1 MRIAI
6 LSLVVGS
13 LTVPCHARGRP
24 VPDEATAI
32 QVAEKV
38 LIPIYGRKQ
47 IESEQPFTARL
58 DGNVWTVCGYLPPGW
73 VGGVAAVRIDKRN
86 GRILRIIHTK

>member
-1 MRIAI
+1 MRHSLRIAI

-32 QVAEKV
+32 KLRRRFLSRSTAGNRLNPSSPLPQGSMETCGLCVGICHQDGLVA
-38 LIPIYGRKQ
+38 
-47 IESEQPFTARL
+47 
-58 DGNVWTVCGYLPPGW
+58 LPQ
-73 VGGVAAVRIDKRN
+73 
-86 GRILRIIHTK
+86 